1 MTRPVDDVQLMAYL
15 DGELTEAESLAVEQA
30 LAASSE
36 LREREAE
43 LRQLLGDLVF
53 DFAQLDA
60 LDALALTRYAEGNAL
75 PPRNEPTADNEQL
88 RGSQT
93 RSSGSPEPL
102 SFALHTSRESERS
115 TTAVTRSWSR
125 PMGWLAAAALLLAV
139 GAGTGWWFAQSDRSG
154 AAPLVASDGVGGV
167 GSSERTPAPA
177 ERRVASQPRSPQASE
192 TRAATSGSASSAEGS
207 RTTPST
213 REVAVATPSE
223 ASGDS
228 SMLNSPLTG
237 SAPTVTAPM
246 SPTISPPS
254 AIRHGVAIRIAN
266 NESVGGTN
274 SPAGESGGVRNFV
287 IDGVRV
293 AVAFGT
299 EVPES
304 LATLEEAGLP
314 FLTGQ
319 SALGRAPV
327 TIGAQALRGG
337 TIAAGARRDS
347 LCPSGLRFTD
357 PETGLALSVRGP
369 ASCARL
375 ASLALQVKVQQRP

>member
-30 LAASSE
+30 LAASAE

-53 DFAQLDA
+53 DFAQLDS

-93 RSSGSPEPL
+93 RSSGPPEPL
-102 SFALHTSRESERS
+102 SFALHASRESERS

-125 PMGWLAAAALLLAV
+125 AMGWLAAAALLLAV

-154 AAPLVASDGVGGV
+154 AAQLVAKDGGDGV
-167 GSSERTPAPA
+167 GSSERAPAPA
-177 ERRVASQPRSPQASE
+177 ERRVAAQPRSPEAPEARE
-192 TRAATSGSASSAEGS
+192 TTSGSASSAEGIAA
-207 RTTPST
+207 TPPT
-213 REVAVATPSE
+213 REVAVATPIE

-228 SMLNSPLTG
+228 S
-237 SAPTVTAPM
+237 TV
-246 SPTISPPS
+246 SRPS
-254 AIRHGVAIRIAN
+254 AIGQGVSIRIAN

-293 AVAFGT
+293 AIAFGT
-299 EVPES
+299 EVPDS

-314 FLTGQ
+314 FLPR
-319 SALGRAPV
+319 SSVPGRAPA
-327 TIGAQALRGG
+327 TIGGQALRGG
-337 TIAAGARRDS
+337 TTAAGARRDS

-357 PETGLALSVRGP
+357 PETGLDLSVRGP